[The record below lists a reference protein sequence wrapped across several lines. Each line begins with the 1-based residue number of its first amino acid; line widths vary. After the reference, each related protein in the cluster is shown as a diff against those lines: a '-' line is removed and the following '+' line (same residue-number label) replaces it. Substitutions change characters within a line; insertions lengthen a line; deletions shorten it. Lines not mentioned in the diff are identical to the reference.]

1 MNFLQTIL
9 RTMFFWLDK
18 TIYPLIGSIYNLF
31 TSIAETT
38 VIDQE
43 IIKAF
48 GGRIYALLGIFMLF
62 KVSFSILNYI
72 VNPDDMSDKNKGFSK
87 LITNVLISLSLLV
100 VTPMLFTEA
109 YKLQSLILRDN
120 AISNLILGSSGGV
133 SSNAPATTNSVNA
146 GREMGFQVFNA
157 FYYLDEENYT
167 ECAGIYSGA
176 TKGNCANVFE
186 ENGEEMVQIIENSI
200 RSKSVSLYLSFDLL
214 HAKDSNDNFIMTYT
228 PIVSTVCGVVICLI
242 LLSFCFDV
250 AVRSIKLGFLQI
262 VAPIPIISRID
273 PKSAKDGM
281 FSKWVKSCTT
291 TYLDLFIRLIAIYF
305 AVFVIANIN
314 LTAKSNVTGEAMQ
327 SNGLVQVFIIIGALL
342 FAKSLPQLLQDL
354 TGMKMDGKFT
364 INPMNKLRQT
374 PILGAAGA
382 MTAAT
387 VGGAITGGIAGA
399 QAGLIG
405 RGMLLGMSGA
415 RRDMKG
421 KVNWLGDDKG
431 KNLKSFSAGMQTGYK
446 NITGKDFT
454 VWSPWKQIGTKDG
467 EEKVDNI
474 KKHKYALQG
483 EQAALD
489 AQLQSLYDDYKVAV
503 NSKDENKQSEIR
515 ANIEANRSKYGKLS
529 KYISVLDD
537 QTKDIKKLYNIDDS
551 PKEDFE
557 EAMAAAS
564 EYLKGSSTPVSS
576 NPQPATPTTS
586 NPQSS
591 NQQNNGQPTH
601 RVTVKPATAAKTN
614 VQRKE

>member
-9 RTMFFWLDK
+9 RTVFFWLD
-18 TIYPLIGSIYNLF
+18 TIVYPLIGSIYNLF
-31 TSIAETT
+31 ASIAETT

-72 VNPDDMSDKNKGFSK
+72 VNPDDMTDKNKGFSK
-87 LITNVLISLSLLV
+87 LITNVLISLCLLV

-120 AISNLILGSSGGV
+120 AISSLILGSSGGV
-133 SSNAPATTNSVNA
+133 TSNSPTTTNSVNA

-176 TKGNCANVFE
+176 VKGNCANIFE

-200 RSKSVSLYLSFDLL
+200 RTKSVSLYLSFDLL

-228 PIVSTVCGVVICLI
+228 PGISTICGVVVCLI
-242 LLSFCFDV
+242 LLTFCFDV

-262 VAPIPIISRID
+262 IAPIPIISRID

-305 AVFVIANIN
+305 AVFVIANLN

-327 SNGLVQVFIIIGALL
+327 TNGLVQVFIIIGALL

-364 INPMNKLRQT
+364 INPMNKVRQT
-374 PILGAAGA
+374 PLIGAAGA
-382 MTAAT
+382 MGAAT
-387 VGGAITGGIAGA
+387 IGGAITGAIAGS
-399 QAGLIG
+399 QAGLVG
-405 RGMLLGMSGA
+405 RGLLQGASGA
-415 RRDMKG
+415 RRDLKG

-431 KNLKSFSAGMQTGYK
+431 KNLRSFSTGMQSGYK
-446 NITGKDFT
+446 TITGKDFS
-454 VWSPWKQIGTKDG
+454 VWSPWKQMGTGKG
-467 EEKVDNI
+467 EDKVDNI

-489 AQLQSLYDDYKVAV
+489 AQLQSLYDAYKTAV
-503 NSKDENKQSEIR
+503 NSNNKDKQAEIR
-515 ANIEANRSKYGKLS
+515 KEIETNRSQYGKLS
-529 KYISVLDD
+529 KYIAVLDD
-537 QTKDIKKLYNIDDS
+537 QSKDIKKLYNIDDS
-551 PKEDFE
+551 PKEDFD

-564 EYLKGSSTPVSS
+564 EYMKGGSKTVSEPS
-576 NPQPATPTTS
+576 NPQPVQSPT
-586 NPQSS
+586 S

-601 RVTVKPATAAKTN
+601 RVTVRPATRANTQNK
-614 VQRKE
+614 K